1 MDKVHVLIENEEYW
15 VEGGDF
21 DDLLEAVKRI
31 HGRQYEPSERVWRL
45 PGTPRQVA
53 AAVRPYRLMHLDDD
67 ALSPSAPIQVN
78 P

>member
-1 MDKVHVLIENEEYW
+1 MDRVHVLIDGDEYW

-21 DDLLEAVKRI
+21 DDLLEAVKEIAGQR
-31 HGRQYEPSERVWRL
+31 YDPNERVWVL

-53 AAVRPYRLMHLDDD
+53 AAISPYRLMGLDDD
-67 ALSPSAPIQVN
+67 PLADSRPTQVH